1 MSSKRWLLDLGN
13 TRLKMA
19 PLVKAGR
26 GELTALVHADDDFE
40 SALRAHFD
48 AHDGDEAWLASVAP
62 LDTTSHLRS
71 LLQDLG
77 MEVQRVHTRASLGRL
92 KIAYAEPSRL
102 GVDRFLAML
111 GAVAREDG
119 PWLLA
124 SAGSA
129 LTVDVLGRDGQHRG
143 GLIAPMPA
151 QMRSALATRFAQLDV
166 PEGSAADFG
175 CDTADAIASGARAA
189 ALGLLEHSFRRASAL
204 LGKAPTV
211 LVGGGNAE
219 WLLQADV
226 PGAQAAPGLVLD
238 GMARYVKEVKD

>member
-1 MSSKRWLLDLGN
+1 MSTKHWLLDLGN

-19 PLVKAGR
+19 PLLKGGR
-26 GELTALVHADDDFE
+26 GELTALAHADETFE
-40 SALRAHFD
+40 VALRAHFD

-129 LTVDVLGRDGQHRG
+129 LTVDVLDRDGQHRG

-219 WLLQADV
+219 WLMQAEV

-238 GMARYVKEVKD
+238 GMARYIKEAKD

>member
-1 MSSKRWLLDLGN
+1 
-13 TRLKMA
+13 
-19 PLVKAGR
+19 
-26 GELTALVHADDDFE
+26 
-40 SALRAHFD
+40 
-48 AHDGDEAWLASVAP
+48 
-62 LDTTSHLRS
+62 
-71 LLQDLG
+71 
-77 MEVQRVHTRASLGRL
+77 
-92 KIAYAEPSRL
+92 
-102 GVDRFLAML
+102 ML

-129 LTVDVLGRDGQHRG
+129 LTVDVLDRDGQHRG

-238 GMARYVKEVKD
+238 GMARYIKEARD

>member
-19 PLVKAGR
+19 PLVKGGR

-40 SALRAHFD
+40 VALRAHFD

-62 LDTTSHLRS
+62 LETTSHLRS
-71 LLQDLG
+71 VLQDLG
-77 MEVQRVHTRASLGRL
+77 MEVQRVHTRAEMGKL

-102 GVDRFLAML
+102 GVDRFLAL
-111 GAVAREDG
+111 LAASEREDG

-129 LTVDVLGRDGQHRG
+129 LTIDVLDAKGKHRG

-151 QMRSALATRFAQLDV
+151 QMRSALATRFSQLDV
-166 PEGSAADFG
+166 PEGNAGDFG
-175 CDTADAIASGARAA
+175 CDTADAIASGARTA
-189 ALGLLEHSFRRASAL
+189 ALGLFERATARAGEL

-211 LVGGGNAE
+211 LVGGGQAE
-219 WLLQADV
+219 FLLQANV
-226 PGAQAAPGLVLD
+226 PDAQPAPALVLD
-238 GMARYVKEVKD
+238 GLARYVKEAKS

>member
-19 PLVKAGR
+19 PLVKGGR

-40 SALRAHFD
+40 VALRAHFG

-129 LTVDVLGRDGQHRG
+129 LPVDVLDRDGQHRV
-143 GLIAPMPA
+143 GLIPPMPA
-151 QMRSALATRFAQLDV
+151 LMRSALATRFAQLDV

-238 GMARYVKEVKD
+238 GMARYIKETKD

>member
-1 MSSKRWLLDLGN
+1 MSTKRWLLDLGN

-19 PLVKAGR
+19 PLAKGGR
-26 GELTALVHADDDFE
+26 GELTALAHADEAFE
-40 SALRAHFD
+40 VALRAHFD

-77 MEVQRVHTRASLGRL
+77 MEVRRVHTHASLGGL
-92 KIAYAEPSRL
+92 TIAYAEPSRL
-102 GVDRFLAML
+102 GVDRFLAL
-111 GAVAREDG
+111 LAASARDDG

-129 LTVDVLGRDGQHRG
+129 LTVDVLDRTGRHLG

-166 PEGSAADFG
+166 PEGAASDFG
-175 CDTADAIASGARAA
+175 TDTADAIASGARAA
-189 ALGLLEHSFRRASAL
+189 ALGLLEHSFRRASGL
-204 LGKAPTV
+204 LGAAPTV
-211 LVGGGNAE
+211 LVGGGNAD
-219 WLLQADV
+219 WLLQAEV

-238 GMARYVKEVKD
+238 GMARYVREVKD